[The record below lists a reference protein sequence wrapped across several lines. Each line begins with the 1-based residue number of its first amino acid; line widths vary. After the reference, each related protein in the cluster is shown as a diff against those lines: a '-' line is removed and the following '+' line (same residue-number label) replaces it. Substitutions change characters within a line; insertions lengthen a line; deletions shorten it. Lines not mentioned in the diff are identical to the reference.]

1 MAHHTSKTDSEIN
14 NGEMNCVEKPNEN
27 VEMLEKM
34 MKRVLTEMMDKKLT
48 DLEERIVRDLTDY
61 QGEICK

>member
-1 MAHHTSKTDSEIN
+1 MAHAKKTDSEVNSI
-14 NGEMNCVEKPNEN
+14 EVHFVEKPNEN
-27 VEMLEKM
+27 AEMLEKM